1 MEFTA
6 RALSLL
12 SHPPHEGGN
21 KRHDALL
28 WMLAQVTWR
37 GKLIAAAVRGLLFLA
52 KPVGSS
58 RPSICC
64 RGNLKLLQ
72 NFSVSIGFLFCFVL
86 PDCEC
91 CPQSVALKYS
101 ANIETG
107 NIQPIYGCVIKKEVE
122 AFTQTFG
129 RCVCTRWNF
138 SLNLLNLC
146 HVSIWE
152 RARQERL
159 ERRLGTWKVIGQPE
173 YGIQADQSDLFLH
186 HCPLCTSRTL
196 LSTDKKISVPPT

>member
-1 MEFTA
+1 MA
-6 RALSLL
+6 
-12 SHPPHEGGN
+12 
-21 KRHDALL
+21 
-28 WMLAQVTWR
+28 
-37 GKLIAAAVRGLLFLA
+37 GKID
-52 KPVGSS
+52 
-58 RPSICC
+58 CC
-64 RGNLKLLQ
+64 RCSWFVVSRQTCRQQSSINMLQ
-72 NFSVSIGFLFCFVL
+72 REFEVIAELFCEHHFFVLFCFVL

-101 ANIETG
+101 ANIEMG
-107 NIQPIYGCVIKKEVE
+107 IIQPIYGCVIKKEVE

-196 LSTDKKISVPPT
+196 LSTDKKISVPRT